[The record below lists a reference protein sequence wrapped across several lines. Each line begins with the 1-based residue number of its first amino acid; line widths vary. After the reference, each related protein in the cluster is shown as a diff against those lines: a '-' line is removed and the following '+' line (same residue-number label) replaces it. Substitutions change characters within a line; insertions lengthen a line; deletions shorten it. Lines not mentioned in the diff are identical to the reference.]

1 MKFLIDSCK
10 LVLPSTKPHST
21 GTKKTIEAL
30 SKIKWGQTETH
41 LLDALVAVCLTPE
54 ESHKTLKE
62 PLNGSSG
69 QKCLCIQSVS
79 SSICCL
85 GSTKRRRKKRFYS
98 VLTAAVQ
105 RSGEQKQRQDCF
117 GHSYELHKGA
127 KLVSSVGFNL
137 RLRAAHIRAPHP
149 TQLPPHYVLTCS

>member
-1 MKFLIDSCK
+1 MERE
-10 LVLPSTKPHST
+10 
-21 GTKKTIEAL
+21 G
-30 SKIKWGQTETH
+30 GQ
-41 LLDALVAVCLTPE
+41 
-54 ESHKTLKE
+54 
-62 PLNGSSG
+62 

-127 KLVSSVGFNL
+127 KLVSSLAFNL

-149 TQLPPHYVLTCS
+149 KKIKKFF